1 MNAKPLRNARLVVP
15 EDAAA
20 PSPEHERVVS
30 VPQRDRQQVWM
41 RSRSAPPGGAPFT
54 GDGKKFRRLDA
65 NDFRSARGRVVL
77 LVPFCQIQFLHDD
90 RT

>member
-30 VPQRDRQQVWM
+30 VPQRDRQQ
-41 RSRSAPPGGAPFT
+41 ALDALQECPPGGAHFT

-65 NDFRSARGRVVL
+65 NDFRRRAAE
-77 LVPFCQIQFLHDD
+77 
-90 RT
+90 